1 MPQLSNDPAAAK
13 VDLHCH
19 STASDGLLSPTELV
33 AKALAAGLRVIALT
47 DHDTVE
53 GVPEAQTA
61 AATMGLE
68 VIPGIELSSS
78 SGSNELH
85 ILGYFVDQDSKR
97 LNDHTRWCQEKRVE
111 RIGRMCQRLDSLG
124 LPVSFD
130 QVLAL
135 SGSGSVGRPHIGQV
149 MIAHGYVDSIGEAFN
164 RYLAAGRP
172 AFIPR
177 ENVTPVLAITA
188 INDAHGVAVLAH
200 PLFTANFQQLLPGLH
215 NDGLAG
221 LEAYYGEYDQP
232 TRDRLASVAR
242 QHGLIPT
249 GGSDFHGDGFKEGR
263 GLGSVHVPPS
273 VVDELRNAAGQ

>member
-1 MPQLSNDPAAAK
+1 MSNDPAAAK

-33 AKALAAGLRVIALT
+33 AKALAAELRVIALT
-47 DHDTVE
+47 DHDTIE

-61 AATMGLE
+61 AATTGLE

-78 SGSNELH
+78 SGSHELH

-164 RYLAAGRP
+164 RYLATGRP

-232 TRDRLASVAR
+232 SRDRLASVAR

-249 GGSDFHGDGFKEGR
+249 GGSDYHGDGFKEGR